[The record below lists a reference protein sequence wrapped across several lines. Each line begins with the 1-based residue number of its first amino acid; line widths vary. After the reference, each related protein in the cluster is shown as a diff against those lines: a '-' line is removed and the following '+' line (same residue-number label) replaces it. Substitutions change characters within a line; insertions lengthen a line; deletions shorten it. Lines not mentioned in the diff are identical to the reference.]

1 MAATSF
7 EIKET
12 ILSLPKKSETDV
24 YHTELNIVSWF
35 GKEPKL
41 DIRGWSDD
49 HEKMTKGI
57 KGKFILSYN
66 DCQEIRDLYAG
77 YDLIEVDRQDNLV
90 TKTNPRRYRELIIKN
105 Y

>member
-1 MAATSF
+1 MAKASY

-12 ILSLPKKSETDV
+12 ILSLPKKNDTDV
-24 YHTELNIVSWF
+24 YHTELNVVSWF

-57 KGKFILSYN
+57 SLTEDEFIKIAQAGLERSGGK
-66 DCQEIRDLYAG
+66 
-77 YDLIEVDRQDNLV
+77 
-90 TKTNPRRYRELIIKN
+90 
-105 Y
+105 

>member
-1 MAATSF
+1 MAKASY

-12 ILSLPKKSETDV
+12 ILSLLKKNETDV
-24 YHTELNIVSWF
+24 YHMELNVVSWF

-57 KGKFILSYN
+57 SLTEDEFIKIAQAGLEKLGGK
-66 DCQEIRDLYAG
+66 
-77 YDLIEVDRQDNLV
+77 
-90 TKTNPRRYRELIIKN
+90 
-105 Y
+105 

>member
-57 KGKFILSYN
+57 SLTEDEFIKICPYRVRKIRREIIMQITFNSY
-66 DCQEIRDLYAG
+66 E
-77 YDLIEVDRQDNLV
+77 
-90 TKTNPRRYRELIIKN
+90 K
-105 Y
+105 

>member
-12 ILSLPKKSETDV
+12 IFSLPKKSETDV
-24 YHTELNIVSWF
+24 YHTELNRVSWF
-35 GKEPKL
+35 GKEAKI

-57 KGKFILSYN
+57 SLTAVSYTHLTLPTSN
-66 DCQEIRDLYAG
+66 
-77 YDLIEVDRQDNLV
+77 EV
-90 TKTNPRRYRELIIKN
+90 
-105 Y
+105 